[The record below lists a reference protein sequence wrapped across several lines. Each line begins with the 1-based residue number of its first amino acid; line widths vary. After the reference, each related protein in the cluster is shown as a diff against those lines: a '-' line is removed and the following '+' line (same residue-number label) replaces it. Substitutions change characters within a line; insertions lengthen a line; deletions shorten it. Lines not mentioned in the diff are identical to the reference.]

1 ILLMMASAAFAD
13 LIAPYDPLDVDF
25 AAMLGAPSWDHW
37 LGTDSYGR
45 DVLSRI
51 MYGAR
56 TALAVGFL
64 SSFFGCTA
72 GAVIGTVSAYFGGK
86 IDLAIQGVVDVL
98 LSFPIIV
105 LALVVVAL
113 LGQGTVL
120 GIDFNLIG

>member
-1 ILLMMASAAFAD
+1 MTAASLLPYKVPKRRGAVAGFIIGQPLGSAGLAVILLMMASAAFAD

-56 TALAVGFL
+56 TALSVGFL
-64 SSFFGCTA
+64 SSFFGCSA
-72 GAVIGTVSAYFGGK
+72 GAAIGTVSAYFGGK
-86 IDLAIQGVVDVL
+86 
-98 LSFPIIV
+98 
-105 LALVVVAL
+105 
-113 LGQGTVL
+113 
-120 GIDFNLIG
+120 